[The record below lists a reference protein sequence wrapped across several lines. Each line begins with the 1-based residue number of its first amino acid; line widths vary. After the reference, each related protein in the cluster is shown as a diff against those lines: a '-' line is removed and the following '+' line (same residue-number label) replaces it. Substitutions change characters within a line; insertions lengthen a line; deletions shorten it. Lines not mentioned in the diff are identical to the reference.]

1 VYYDNAIKEYRI
13 ISVGTMMQKTYA
25 IAPENRNGE
34 SGIFINLIWND
45 GMCLVSSHPGEIK
58 VRATISAKQDKNK

>member
-1 VYYDNAIKEYRI
+1 
-13 ISVGTMMQKTYA
+13 MMQKTYA